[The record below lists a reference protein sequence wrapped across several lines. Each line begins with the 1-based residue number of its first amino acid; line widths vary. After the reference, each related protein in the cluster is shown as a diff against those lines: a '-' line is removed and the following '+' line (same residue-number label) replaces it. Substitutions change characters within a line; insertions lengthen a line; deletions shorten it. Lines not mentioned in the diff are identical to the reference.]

1 MTPSAREPLVLALDI
16 GTSSARALLYDAQ
29 ARAVP
34 GLEARETY
42 SMRTT
47 PDGGVEAD
55 AEELL
60 GHVLRTIDRALA
72 LAGPEASR
80 IQAVGCCTFWH
91 SVLGVDER
99 GAPLTPLLT
108 WADMRSERFGA
119 ALRETVDERAYH
131 ARTGAFFHPLYLP
144 PKFLWLRAHPRYK
157 EVATW
162 LSLGEFLFLRL
173 FGRKACTI
181 SMASGTGLLDLHRGV
196 FDEEI
201 LRAVSVRPDQLSPL
215 CDAQDRVLGLLPT
228 FARRWPP
235 LRDLPWFPAV
245 GDGACNNLGSGCST
259 SDRIGVMIGTSGAMR
274 VAWRAEGVNIPW
286 GLWCYRADRRRVV
299 MGGALNDG
307 GNLVEWCRKTLN
319 LGTPE
324 EVERELG
331 KMEPDAHGLT
341 FLPFLGGERSPGW
354 AAYAR
359 ASIAGLRLATKPIEI
374 LRAGME
380 AVALRFA
387 LILEILRSAVP
398 GTREIVAS
406 GGALH
411 ASPAWIQMLADAM
424 GTPVSASAEPE
435 ASSRGAALLVLETL
449 GIVPRLEDLPA
460 ALGATYAPD
469 PPRHERYQKAL
480 LRQEEAYR
488 LLVRP

>member
-1 MTPSAREPLVLALDI
+1 MTASGRSPLLLALDI
-16 GTSSARALLYDAQ
+16 GTSSARALLFDGQ

-42 SMRTT
+42 AMRTT
-47 PDGGVEAD
+47 PDGGVETE

-60 GHVLRTIDRALA
+60 GHVESAIDRVLA

-80 IQAVGCCTFWH
+80 IQAVACCTFWH
-91 SVLGVDER
+91 SVLGLDPA

-119 ALRETVDERAYH
+119 ALRQTIDERAYH

-144 PKFLWLRAHPRYK
+144 TKFLWLREHPRYR
-157 EVATW
+157 EVASW
-162 LSLGEFLFLRL
+162 LSFGEFLFLRL

-196 FDEEI
+196 YDEEI
-201 LRAVSVRPDQLSPL
+201 LNAASVRPDQLSPL
-215 CDAQDRVLGLLPT
+215 CDTQERFVGLREPY
-228 FARRWPP
+228 ARRWPA
-235 LRDLPWFPAV
+235 LRDVAWFPAV

-259 SDRIGVMIGTSGAMR
+259 PDRIGVMIGTSGAMR
-274 VAWRAEGVNIPW
+274 VAWRAEGVKIPW

-319 LGTPE
+319 LGSPE
-324 EVERELG
+324 AVERELAQ
-331 KMEPDAHGLT
+331 MEPDAQGLT
-341 FLPFLGGERSPGW
+341 FLPFLAGERSPGW
-354 AAYAR
+354 AANAR
-359 ASIAGLRLATKPIEI
+359 ASILGLRLSTRPVEI

-380 AVALRFA
+380 AVALRFS
-387 LILEILRSAVP
+387 LILGILRSAVP
-398 GTREIVAS
+398 GTREIIAS

-411 ASPAWIQMLADAM
+411 ASPTWIQILADAL
-424 GTPVSASAEPE
+424 GTPVAASAEPE

-449 GIVPRLEDLPA
+449 GILPRLEDLPA
-460 ALGATYAPD
+460 AMGATYEPD
-469 PPRHERYQKAL
+469 PERHGRYQKAL
-480 LRQEEAYR
+480 ERQEQFYR